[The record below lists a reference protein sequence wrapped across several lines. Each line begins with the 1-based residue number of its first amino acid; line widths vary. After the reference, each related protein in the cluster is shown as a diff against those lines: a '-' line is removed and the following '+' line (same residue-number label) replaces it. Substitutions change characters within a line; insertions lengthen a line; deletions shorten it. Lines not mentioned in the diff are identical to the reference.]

1 MRAHTLF
8 AMIATT
14 ALLTAGCGS
23 SGSENTAAA
32 ASATPSSQHSNH
44 HDMSGMSMTDMDPG
58 DKPSQPARMICSI
71 EIREAVQRTFVLSHR
86 PSPTHSW
93 SSPSRVFT
101 CVYRVSSQP
110 LRLSVNDASDH
121 ATGRAYFDRLRS
133 TLPGATRIR
142 GIENF
147 GFPAFQTADG
157 DVVIIKDGKTLRV
170 DATRLTRASLPKD
183 FSRAEVAYSIAAAVV
198 ACWTE

>member
-1 MRAHTLF
+1 MRARTLF
-8 AMIATT
+8 AIFAAT

-23 SGSENTAAA
+23 SGSERTAAP
-32 ASATPSSQHSNH
+32 ASDRPSSQHSK
-44 HDMSGMSMTDMDPG
+44 HDGMSGMAMSDMDPG
-58 DKPSQPARMICSI
+58 DGPSQPARMVCSG

-93 SSPSRVFT
+93 SPSSRIFT
-101 CVYRVSSQP
+101 CVYRVSGRP

-121 ATGRAYFDRLRS
+121 TAGRAYFDRLRS
-133 TLPGATRIR
+133 TLHGATRIR
-142 GIENF
+142 GIESF

-157 DVVIIKDGKTLRV
+157 NVVIIKDGKTLRV
-170 DATRLTRASLPKD
+170 DATNLTHASLPKD
-183 FSRAEVAYSIAAAVV
+183 FSRTDAAYGIAAAVV